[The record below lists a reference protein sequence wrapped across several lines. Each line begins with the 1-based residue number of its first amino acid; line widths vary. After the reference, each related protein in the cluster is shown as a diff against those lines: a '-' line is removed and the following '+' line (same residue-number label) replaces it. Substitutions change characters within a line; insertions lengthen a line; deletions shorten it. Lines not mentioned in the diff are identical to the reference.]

1 MEASLICIA
10 ATYILL
16 ATILLYI
23 KNKRIDEVYKFR
35 IKILDLIDQMGGE
48 EWRYEAYRK
57 VTYHEMVLKFWKPL
71 EVWAWWK
78 NGELTYKQPT
88 QNEKNNN
95 S

>member
-1 MEASLICIA
+1 METIIICLA
-10 ATYILL
+10 AIYIVMF
-16 ATILLYI
+16 TILLYI
-23 KNKRIDEVYKFR
+23 RDKRIDEVYKFR
-35 IKILDLIDQMGGE
+35 MQVIDMIDKFGGE

-57 VTYHEMVLKFWKPL
+57 VTYREMVLKFWKPL
-71 EVWAWWK
+71 EVWAWWE